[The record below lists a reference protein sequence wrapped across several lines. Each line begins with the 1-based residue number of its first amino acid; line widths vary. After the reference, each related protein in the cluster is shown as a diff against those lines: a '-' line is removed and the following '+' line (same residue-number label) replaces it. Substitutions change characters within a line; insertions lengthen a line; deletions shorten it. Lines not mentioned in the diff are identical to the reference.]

1 MRGLTA
7 LLTACL
13 LAACRPADVLSP
25 AAMAEPGNA
34 PAARAASGRDIYNY
48 RCYFCHGYSG
58 DARTLAAT
66 YLSPPPADF
75 TRLAPGALSRESV
88 IATLHQGK
96 AGTAMRPFSGILNEA
111 EMAAVADFVLDE
123 FVARKAPNTRYHTA
137 ENGWPEHQ
145 RYRVAFPFAI
155 GEIPLTRAWSELTPE
170 EARGKRLFLSSC
182 VSCHDRGRRE
192 EDDVAWDARPLS
204 FPRNHYD
211 HANPPRPDAVTGASP
226 YLLHDRPLKITGLSA
241 RERNGEKLF
250 LENCAFC
257 HAADG
262 TGRNWIGQFLE
273 PHPRDLTSPDF
284 MRGQTKARLIQAIG
298 EGLPGTSMPAWKSV
312 LDRRQ
317 IEDIVAYV
325 GKAFHPLPE

>member
-1 MRGLTA
+1 M
-7 LLTACL
+7 
-13 LAACRPADVLSP
+13 
-25 AAMAEPGNA
+25 
-34 PAARAASGRDIYNY
+34 
-48 RCYFCHGYSG
+48 
-58 DARTLAAT
+58 
-66 YLSPPPADF
+66 
-75 TRLAPGALSRESV
+75 
-88 IATLHQGK
+88 
-96 AGTAMRPFSGILNEA
+96 
-111 EMAAVADFVLDE
+111 
-123 FVARKAPNTRYHTA
+123 
-137 ENGWPEHQ
+137 
-145 RYRVAFPFAI
+145 
-155 GEIPLTRAWSELTPE
+155 
-170 EARGKRLFLSSC
+170 
-182 VSCHDRGRRE
+182 
-192 EDDVAWDARPLS
+192 
-204 FPRNHYD
+204 
-211 HANPPRPDAVTGASP
+211 
-226 YLLHDRPLKITGLSA
+226 HDRPLKITGLSA